1 MIELTPENLSEK
13 IIAYTNSDLIY
24 KRGTSISINSSNF
37 SEEIIAKVI
46 ERFSKAPIVQ
56 HKCHNCGA
64 TVEMDVDKHI
74 FICRYCGSAYA
85 IGTAHVND
93 FL

>member
-1 MIELTPENLSEK
+1 MST
-13 IIAYTNSDLIY
+13 IAYSDNKIVASFVPPVRAIEY
-24 KRGTSISINSSNF
+24 VKADAIKGTDL
-37 SEEIIAKVI
+37 SEEIIAKI
-46 ERFSKAPIVQ
+46 LERFSKAPIVQ

-64 TVEMDVDKHI
+64 TVEMDADKHI

-93 FL
+93 FI